1 VAAMTAWFGQ
11 LKTRHNPPVEAL
23 DMNVSVFGPV
33 KKGDIIEITIPVL
46 KEMILTP
53 GMVIRVKVVIT

>member
-1 VAAMTAWFGQ
+1 MTAWFGQ

-23 DMNVSVFGPV
+23 DMNASVFGPIT
-33 KKGDIIEITIPVL
+33 KGDTIQVTIPVL

-53 GMVIRVKVVIT
+53 GMEIRVKVVIT